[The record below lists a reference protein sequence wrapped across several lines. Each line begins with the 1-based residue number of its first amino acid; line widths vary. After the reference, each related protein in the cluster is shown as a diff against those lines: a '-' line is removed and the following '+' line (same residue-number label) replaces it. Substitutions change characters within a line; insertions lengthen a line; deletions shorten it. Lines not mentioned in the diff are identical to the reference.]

1 MRAGVDAGSIYSD
14 IRIRLDRLKG
24 DLAQVNAT
32 FDNLAAK
39 NTQNTAQFGS
49 KWSNA
54 AGTATKAL
62 GAFNLAGVAAFTG
75 VAMAIK
81 KSVQLFGDFEQ
92 AMANTQSVTRSSAED
107 LKKLEE
113 AAMDAGETTR
123 FTAKQAADAMYYLG
137 SAGWNATQIMD
148 GLNGVLTLAG
158 ATQSDLAFTS
168 EMVTATIAQ
177 FNLKA
182 SEAGRVA
189 NVMAAGCA
197 VSQASIDKLATS
209 MSYVGPVASAMNM
222 TLEDT
227 VGVLAILYNNGL
239 EASTAGTALR
249 SVLADLS
256 NSASPAV
263 AKLKE
268 MGVTYDKVN
277 PATNSF
283 AQIVEN
289 LSGIAEDGGNVMKV
303 FGDKAGPAMIT
314 VLKAGR
320 DEIEKYTKSVTGTN
334 FAAEAYATQ
343 NNTLNGSL
351 DMLKSAYEGLSI
363 RMGKLM
369 APAIR
374 AVVDLLTLLLNTI
387 SGVIKFMTSLGD
399 IFSGVAGEMDTL
411 VGRTRAENV
420 ELEKQSKRYQEL
432 QQSQKKTKDDIAEM
446 EKIKKRLLSIDPKL
460 NQYIDSQTGT
470 LNLNEEALRS
480 VNRQLLERE
489 RLAINEQKRLLETEL
504 KTKQISQ
511 NEIDA
516 ALSMEA
522 AEKGRNLTSKERERV
537 IARMNEGNTAAAAIQ
552 AKLNDLEKQR
562 LELLKKIN
570 EFDNPIVAKKREE
583 AKKPA
588 AGPSGSSPAT
598 AALDMYNQKVT
609 DLHQDEINKYKQY
622 YQTVDE
628 MDREFQDGRIAREEE
643 AKRQLEENIEN
654 MVSAIQQGV
663 PDLLSAFSDLFSA
676 INENRIAELD
686 EQMQAELEAAGVA
699 EDTQVEA
706 AQKAL
711 DEAVKG
717 GDQQVISEKQNAL
730 KRAQIEEEYQK
741 KKLKL
746 EYEAAKTKWGFDLAL
761 AVASG
766 AQAILNAWNSALF
779 PFNLPA
785 IGIATA
791 LAGVQIG
798 TVVASEPKAPKFE
811 TGGIV
816 PGNSYSGDHIT
827 ARLNSGEMV
836 LNKEQQARLFAMV
849 NEGRSVG
856 GDININN
863 QFGGIYSEMDE
874 DRYSRDMAR
883 RVKAAT
889 RARG

>member
-1 MRAGVDAGSIYSD
+1 MVDAGSIYSD

-168 EMVTATIAQ
+168 EMVTATISQ

-182 SEAGRVA
+182 AEAGRVA

-209 MSYVGPVASAMNM
+209 MSYVGPVAASMNM

-227 VGVLAILYNNGL
+227 VGVLSILYNNGF

-256 NSASPAV
+256 NVTSPAV
-263 AKLKE
+263 AKLKSF
-268 MGVTYDKVN
+268 GITFDKVN

-283 AQIVEN
+283 AQIIEN
-289 LSGIAEDGGNVMKV
+289 LNPIMDGTGKEMQV
-303 FGDKAGPAMIT
+303 FGERAGPAMIK
-314 VLKAGR
+314 LIQAGR
-320 DEIEKYTKSVTGTN
+320 EEIEKYTKSVTGTN

-343 NNTLNGSL
+343 NDTLNGSL

-420 ELEKQSKRYQEL
+420 ELEKQAKRYQEL
-432 QQSQKKTKDDIAEM
+432 QQSQKKTKDDISEM

-460 NQYIDSQTGT
+460 NQYIDSQTGV

-489 RLAINEQKRLLETEL
+489 RMAINEQKRLLETEL
-504 KTKQISQ
+504 KTKQISK

-570 EFDNPIVAKKREE
+570 EFDNPAVGRKKAELAKGL
-583 AKKPA
+583 PA
-588 AGPSGSSPAT
+588 SAGGTGTTGT
-598 AALDMYNQKVT
+598 APPVDKTESILDKERKAYER
-609 DLHQDEINKYKQY
+609 H
-622 YQTVDE
+622 YQQLGE
-628 MDREFQDGRIAREEE
+628 YDREFQNERLNREERAAE
-643 AKRQLEENIEN
+643 ELQENIEN
-654 MVSAIQQGV
+654 MVASIQQGV

-711 DEAVKG
+711 AEAVKG
-717 GDQQVISEKQNAL
+717 GDQQVITEKQNAL